1 MTSGARPGVLPSKF
15 LSGLFLRLCG
25 KSSLHAF
32 VRVGWLGGPFSTGL
46 ASGDYVAIER
56 LGKNLGNRS
65 LWSRL
70 GIGDQQNQ
78 LLTEP

>member
-1 MTSGARPGVLPSKF
+1 
-15 LSGLFLRLCG
+15 
-25 KSSLHAF
+25 
-32 VRVGWLGGPFSTGL
+32 L